1 MAQMQINPS
10 QIKMVFFDAGG
21 TLFDVAEPV
30 GNTYAMIAQQ
40 HGKIVSPELL
50 QQNFGIVFK
59 QMPPLSFGNDLAEE
73 ALVREEYQWWFQLVS
88 QVFSD
93 CGEFKNFSRFFADV
107 YFHYEELKAWK
118 LFDDVI
124 PALEKLREM
133 RIKIGVIS
141 NFDSR
146 LNTLLEGFGLAK
158 YFDTIHISSRVGSA
172 KPQPEIF
179 NSALQANKILPSEAV
194 HIGDSLI
201 EDYQAAINAG
211 LSAWLIERKQNAPDL
226 SLFLESFVAD

>member
-1 MAQMQINPS
+1 
-10 QIKMVFFDAGG
+10 MVFFDVGG
-21 TLFDVAEPV
+21 TLIDVAEPV

-59 QMPPLSFGNDLAEE
+59 RMPPLAFSSDLAEE

-88 QVFSD
+88 QVFSG
-93 CGEFKNFSRFFADV
+93 CGEFKKFSRFFADV
-107 YFHYEELKAWK
+107 YFHYEEPKAWK

-124 PALEKLREM
+124 PTLRKLQEM

-146 LNTLLEGFGLAK
+146 LHALLVGFGLAK
-158 YFDTIHISSRVGSA
+158 YFDTIHISSLVGFA

-179 NSALQANKILPSEAV
+179 YSALQANQIHSSEVV
-194 HIGDSLI
+194 HIGDSMI

-211 LSAWLIERKQNAPDL
+211 LSAWLIERKQNASDL
-226 SLFLESFVAD
+226 SLFLESFVAG